1 MTLIALQTVSIPPVP
16 DPQTL
21 ALALVC
27 FIAGMTV
34 PTRYGIER
42 VEGFG
47 RAIASKLPYQAP
59 PGRDEETAMQEAV
72 GTGNESNAADSA
84 ESGAE
89 GS

>member
-1 MTLIALQTVSIPPVP
+1 MTLTALQTVTVPPIP

-27 FIAGMTV
+27 FLGGMTV

-42 VEGFG
+42 MEGFG
-47 RAIASKLPYQAP
+47 RLIAAKVPYQAP

-72 GTGNESNAADSA
+72 GIEDDTAPA
-84 ESGAE
+84 ESGEEAAE
-89 GS
+89 